1 MSFFMQSLFALTT
14 SKLPVRTWKEACS
27 MAGFKF
33 FVHCGCVNMCFRRGR
48 GKKEQDRKDK
58 FHRKCGVLAI
68 IFIANSFYGSC
79 FV

>member
-1 MSFFMQSLFALTT
+1 MQSLFALTT
-14 SKLPVRTWKEACS
+14 SKLPVQTWKEAYS

-33 FVHCGCVNMCFRRGR
+33 FVLCGCVNMCFHG
-48 GKKEQDRKDK
+48 GKGDRKDK